1 MTLKLNRVLAL
12 LALCGAFAAPA
23 LAQSTPQETNLDQKA
38 AQMEERNAR
47 GDQLTDVSSEQARA
61 NALRRCERLPEF
73 YKQDC
78 VARVDGEGEVSGTVV
93 GGGQFRQSVT
103 TMPKE
108 DLDRALQG
116 IGSMQLPAS
125 SD

>member
-1 MTLKLNRVLAL
+1 MTFKLNRLLGL

-47 GDQLTDVSSEQARA
+47 GDQLTDVSPEQARA
-61 NALRRCERLPEF
+61 NELKRCDRLPDF

-78 VARVDGEGEVSGTVV
+78 VARVGGEGEVSGTVV
-93 GGGQFRQSVT
+93 GGGQFKQSVT
-103 TMPKE
+103 TMPKA
-108 DLDRALQG
+108 DLERALQN
-116 IGSMQLPAS
+116 IGNMQLPSS